1 MSRPSGRR
9 RSWHTGCEKSRA
21 SSRRSGS
28 TPSGPTWAASPG
40 PKSRMIVA
48 DSPSA
53 SPPWAF
59 QKSPNARL
67 RPLGCVVPHQ
77 GRMDGLPRDLVPMP
91 RKNQVLPREDARL
104 HRRPAPGRSKH
115 PRQTDVVRQGPS
127 PVKKPFRMGQFPD
140 PGEILSPQEPGLGD
154 LPVRGPNRICA
165 NTRRISY
172 ISNLLLD
179 MPSSFTRGT
188 VIHVALRSKS
198 CYRTQGRVTPIR
210 KWPD

>member
-1 MSRPSGRR
+1 MAYPEILSRCHARI
-9 RSWHTGCEKSRA
+9 RSY
-21 SSRRSGS
+21 
-28 TPSGPTWAASPG
+28 
-40 PKSRMIVA
+40 
-48 DSPSA
+48 
-53 SPPWAF
+53 
-59 QKSPNARL
+59 
-67 RPLGCVVPHQ
+67 Q
-77 GRMDGLPRDLVPMP
+77 GRTLDSTAGRLQGAPNTPARPMSSGKDLP
-91 RKNQVLPREDARL
+91 
-104 HRRPAPGRSKH
+104 
-115 PRQTDVVRQGPS
+115 
-127 PVKKPFRMGQFPD
+127 PVKKPFRIGQFPD